1 MGEIKTAAVI
11 GAGTMGSGIAGHLA
25 NAGVQVVLLDIVPQG
40 SAGGGEN
47 RDVIAESA
55 VERLLASSPPAL
67 MHPDKIKLITTG
79 NIEDHLDMLAEADW
93 IAEAVIERLDVKQAL
108 YEKIDAVR
116 KPGALVSSN
125 TSTIPLA
132 LLTDAMPA
140 RLVPD
145 FSITHFFNPVRY
157 MRLLEMV
164 TGPKTRPEAIA
175 TLAKFCDEVLG
186 KGVVHCNDTP
196 GFLAN
201 RVGCYALQVA
211 MVEAEALGL
220 TVEEADAV
228 MGRPMGIPKTGVFG
242 LYDLIGLD
250 LMQDVARSL
259 SSALPE
265 ADPFQA
271 VADGIAV
278 THRLVEAGHTGLK
291 GGGGF
296 YRETKAAGRQAV
308 DLASGEYRAAD
319 RPQLDAAAAGEGEG
333 LKALVDWPDR
343 YGGFA
348 RRVLA
353 RVLSY
358 AAALVPEVTDDP
370 EAIDE
375 AMKLGYN
382 WAQGPF
388 EMIDALGVD
397 WFRDALAQDG
407 LPVPAFL
414 DAAAGRSF
422 YRAENGRLEDLRHD
436 GAYHPVDRPPDVVRL
451 GDVMRTAAPLLDNGA
466 ARLWDVG
473 EGVACLEFHT
483 KANALVPQSMAL
495 LHESLG
501 LVEHDFKALV
511 IHNDAPHFSMGVNL
525 EFVLAAAEARDWPG
539 LEKMLVA
546 FQATCKAM
554 RDAPFPV
561 VAAPSG
567 MTLGGGME
575 VVVHCDAMVAH
586 ANTTLG
592 QVETLVGL
600 IPGGGGG
607 KELLNRWRDNPETP
621 PGVDAAVTAFRL
633 VGMGRTASSPEEAR
647 PLRLMLARDR
657 SVMNRDRLLV
667 AARDR
672 ALELAPGYAP
682 PPEPDFAA
690 LGPAGYEA
698 LKGVLD
704 RLEEKGIAT
713 PHDHVVGGQ
722 LARILCGGDRPA
734 GTPVSEDEVFALER
748 EAFLTLAGTAATL
761 ARIRHMLKFGKPL
774 RN

>member
-1 MGEIKTAAVI
+1 M
-11 GAGTMGSGIAGHLA
+11 
-25 NAGVQVVLLDIVPQG
+25 
-40 SAGGGEN
+40 
-47 RDVIAESA
+47 
-55 VERLLASSPPAL
+55 
-67 MHPDKIKLITTG
+67 
-79 NIEDHLDMLAEADW
+79 
-93 IAEAVIERLDVKQAL
+93 
-108 YEKIDAVR
+108 
-116 KPGALVSSN
+116 
-125 TSTIPLA
+125 
-132 LLTDAMPA
+132 
-140 RLVPD
+140 
-145 FSITHFFNPVRY
+145 
-157 MRLLEMV
+157 
-164 TGPKTRPEAIA
+164 
-175 TLAKFCDEVLG
+175 LG

-259 SSALPE
+259 RSALP
-265 ADPFQA
+265 ADDPFQA
-271 VADGIAV
+271 VADGIPL
-278 THRLVEAGHTGLK
+278 THRLVADGNTGRK

-296 YRETKAAGRQAV
+296 YRETKEAGRQAV
-308 DLASGEYRAAD
+308 DLASGEYRAAE
-319 RPQLDAAAAGEGEG
+319 RPQLEAAAAGESEG

-343 YGGFA
+343 YGDFA
-348 RRVLA
+348 RRVLT

-358 AAALVPEVTDDP
+358 AASLVPEVSDDP

-388 EMIDALGVD
+388 EMIDALGAD
-397 WFRDALAQDG
+397 RLRQALGEGG

-414 DAAAGRSF
+414 EAAGGRSF
-422 YRAENGRLEDLRHD
+422 YRAEAGRLEGLRHD
-436 GAYHPVDRPPDVVRL
+436 GAYHPVDRAPGVARL
-451 GDVMRTAAPLLDNGA
+451 SDVMRTGAPLLDNGA

-473 EGVACLEFHT
+473 AGVACLEFHT

-501 LVEHDFKALV
+501 LVERDFKALI

-539 LEKMLVA
+539 LEKMLA
-546 FQATCKAM
+546 EFQGTCKAM

-575 VVVHCDAMVAH
+575 VVVHCDAMVCH

-600 IPGGGGG
+600 IPGGGGA
-607 KELLNRWRDNPETP
+607 KELLNRWRADPHTP
-621 PGVDAAVTAFRL
+621 PGVEAAVTAFRL

-647 PLRLMLARDR
+647 PLRMMLAEDR
-657 SVMNRDRLLV
+657 AVMNRDRLLAAAV
-667 AARDR
+667 AR
-672 ALELAPGYAP
+672 ALELAESYAP
-682 PPEPDFAA
+682 RPAPEFIA
-690 LGPAGYEA
+690 LGPAGFEA
-698 LKGVLD
+698 IRGVLG
-704 RLEEKGIAT
+704 RLEDKGITT

-734 GTPVSEDEVFALER
+734 GTPISEDEVFALER
-748 EAFLTLAGTAATL
+748 ETFLHLAGTAATL
-761 ARIRHMLKFGKPL
+761 ARIRHMLDHGRPL